1 MLKRA
6 RYIHAPEQGA
16 RGNGF
21 SAEIAPVPMVTAPP
35 GLEIPLDKCFFR
47 ITFCNSKDQF
57 SRRNAREELSQ
68 KEWQEV
74 RVVDVPK
81 LLADAHFLN
90 LTGRS
95 LNKMKDKNTTQYYQN
110 QWAWVYKYFL

>member
-6 RYIHAPEQGA
+6 RYIHFPEQGA

-21 SAEIAPVPMVTAPP
+21 SAEISP
-35 GLEIPLDKCFFR
+35 GFDRVHLDPSMCLFR
-47 ITFCNSKDQF
+47 VTFCNSKDQF
-57 SRRNAREELSQ
+57 SRAQARLELAQ

-81 LLADAHFLN
+81 LLADACFFN
-90 LTGRS
+90 TTGRT
-95 LNKMKDKNTTQYYQN
+95 LEKVKDKKTVQWYQN
-110 QWAWVYKYFL
+110 HWAWVYKYFL